1 MSENSTDIIS
11 DLSSSQKEAV
21 IYNDGPSL
29 IIAGAGSGK
38 TRVLTCK
45 IAYLLN
51 MGLPPQNIIALTF
64 TNKAAREMKERIA
77 NMVGYKIA
85 NRLSMGTFHS
95 VFSRILRQEAPS
107 LNFKSDFVIYDTG
120 DSKNTIKAIV
130 KEMGLD
136 EKVYK
141 PSIVLSRISFAKNS
155 LISAPAYY
163 SSKLVDND
171 FFAKIPMVKDIYS
184 AYVAKLKQSSALD
197 FDDLLYYTNVLFR
210 DFPEIKE
217 KYQSIFQYILVDEY
231 QDVNFSQHLLVKFL
245 AEKHH
250 RVCVVGDDAQS
261 IYSFRGAD
269 IENILTFQQT
279 YPEAR
284 VFKLERNYRSTQN
297 IVGAANSLIAK
308 NKNRIKKSV
317 FSEKE
322 FGSKVSVLSAYS
334 DIEEGF
340 IIANQIIRLKERN
353 QYKWS
358 DFAVLYRTNAQ
369 SRLIEDAFRKN
380 NIPYRIYGGVS
391 FYQRKEVKD
400 VLAYIRLSIN
410 TDDEEAFKRIIN
422 FPARGIGDTTLSKVF
437 VTAKEFG
444 SSLFDVASNPLNF
457 NLSVNAGTAS
467 KLTGFANMIQTFV
480 NQVHEKDAYE
490 AASFIIRNS
499 GITTEFQQS
508 KTAENISSLE
518 NIEELLSSIY
528 QYCEAKR
535 EEGIETS
542 TMIDFLSEV
551 SLLTDQDVD
560 KNAEDERVTLMTI
573 HLAKGLEFKNILI
586 AGVEEELLPS
596 IYSTENEKNLEEE
609 RRLFYVA
616 ITRAE
621 ENCFVSYSKTRF
633 RNGQMKY
640 TKSSRFIDDIDLEY
654 VNLPNDFDGK
664 ASSSFDFSQQ
674 KPSFFKEKSEI
685 NTSQVLPS
693 YPKKLVKLE
702 KANTNLINNQVN
714 LQVSVGNKIQHERFG
729 IGEVIALAEADGDMR
744 ITVKFENAGERV
756 LLLKFAKFT
765 IVE

>member
-1 MSENSTDIIS
+1 M
-11 DLSSSQKEAV
+11 
-21 IYNDGPSL
+21 
-29 IIAGAGSGK
+29 
-38 TRVLTCK
+38 
-45 IAYLLN
+45 
-51 MGLPPQNIIALTF
+51 
-64 TNKAAREMKERIA
+64 
-77 NMVGYKIA
+77 
-85 NRLSMGTFHS
+85 
-95 VFSRILRQEAPS
+95 
-107 LNFKSDFVIYDTG
+107 
-120 DSKNTIKAIV
+120 
-130 KEMGLD
+130 
-136 EKVYK
+136 
-141 PSIVLSRISFAKNS
+141 
-155 LISAPAYY
+155 
-163 SSKLVDND
+163 
-171 FFAKIPMVKDIYS
+171 
-184 AYVAKLKQSSALD
+184 
-197 FDDLLYYTNVLFR
+197 
-210 DFPEIKE
+210 
-217 KYQSIFQYILVDEY
+217 
-231 QDVNFSQHLLVKFL
+231 
-245 AEKHH
+245 
-250 RVCVVGDDAQS
+250 
-261 IYSFRGAD
+261 
-269 IENILTFQQT
+269 
-279 YPEAR
+279 
-284 VFKLERNYRSTQN
+284 
-297 IVGAANSLIAK
+297 
-308 NKNRIKKSV
+308 
-317 FSEKE
+317 
-322 FGSKVSVLSAYS
+322 
-334 DIEEGF
+334 
-340 IIANQIIRLKERN
+340 
-353 QYKWS
+353 
-358 DFAVLYRTNAQ
+358 YRTNAQ

-467 KLTGFANMIQTFV
+467 KLTRFADMIQKFV
-480 NQVHEKDAYE
+480 NEVHEKDAYE

-518 NIEELLSSIY
+518 NIEELLSSIF
-528 QYCEAKR
+528 QYCEARR
-535 EEGIETS
+535 EEGIETP
-542 TMIDFLSEV
+542 TIIDFLSEV

-560 KNAEDERVTLMTI
+560 KSAEDERVTLMTI

-596 IYSTENEKNLEEE
+596 IYSTENEKSLEEE

-654 VNLPNDFDGK
+654 VNLPNDFNGK
-664 ASSSFDFSQQ
+664 SSSIFDFSQQ

-702 KANTNLINNQVN
+702 KANTNSTSNQVN
-714 LQVSVGNKIQHERFG
+714 LQVSVGTKIQHERFG
-729 IGEVIALAEADGDMR
+729 IGEVTALAEAAGDMR